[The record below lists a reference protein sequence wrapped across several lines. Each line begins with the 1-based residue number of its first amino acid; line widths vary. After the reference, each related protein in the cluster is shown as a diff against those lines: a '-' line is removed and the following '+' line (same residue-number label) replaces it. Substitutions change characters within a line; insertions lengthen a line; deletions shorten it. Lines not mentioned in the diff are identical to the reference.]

1 MESAIL
7 SDRSKR
13 MVGKLRCSF

>member
-7 SDRSKR
+7 SDRSKK